1 MLRRLPKII
10 TNLLI
15 IFNTIDLPQSF
26 IKIIQNRFTIMKSD
40 YVSRRYCWYILNK
53 MYKNVFQLLKIL

>member
-10 TNLLI
+10 INSLI
-15 IFNTIDLPQSF
+15 IFNTFDLPESF
-26 IKIIQNRFTIMKSD
+26 IKIIQNRFAIMKSD
-40 YVSRRYCWYILNK
+40 YVSPRYCWYSLNK